1 MRAVLS
7 TLKCVARPDIGMLM
21 LVAVR
26 LPIVVALATVRLD
39 AERPEQTKSE
49 CTVACVASMVSL
61 GVLFMRIVN
70 SSWLGFDTNA
80 ACGCVVP
87 TYWNSI

>member
-7 TLKCVARPDIGMLM
+7 TSKCVARPDIGMLM

-26 LPIVVALATVRLD
+26 LPIVVAFATVRLD
-39 AERPEQTKSE
+39 AERSEQTKSE
-49 CTVACVASMVSL
+49 WAVACVAPIASL

-70 SSWLGFDTNA
+70 WSWLGFDTNA
-80 ACGCVVP
+80 
-87 TYWNSI
+87 T